1 MNDYVVTLKNRK
13 MNISLSS
20 NSLVTIDGDEYHHE
34 LYPLSGDTYLLKLEN
49 KIYEISLNRNE
60 QGTYLVAVD
69 GKSYDADIRTALQ
82 ERASALIDQ
91 GNKQSHKAV
100 VKAPMPGLIL
110 KIKKSAGENVQ
121 HGESVL
127 ILEAMKMENDLLAP
141 FEGMIKEINVK
152 EGTTVEKGSILF
164 TIE

>member
-13 MNISLSS
+13 INITLSA
-20 NSLVTIDGDEYHHE
+20 NSLVKVDGDEYHHE

-60 QGTYLVAVD
+60 QGSFLVAVD

-82 ERASALIDQ
+82 EKTSALIEQ
-91 GNKQSHKAV
+91 GNKLNHKAV

-110 KIKKSAGENVQ
+110 KIKKSVGDSVQ
-121 HGESVL
+121 QGESVI
-127 ILEAMKMENDLLAP
+127 ILEAMKMENDILAP
-141 FEGMIKEINVK
+141 FEGIIKEINAK
-152 EGTTVEKGSILF
+152 EGNTVEKGYVLF